1 VIISGQTFGEI
12 MSDLLWI
19 FVVLATVGVVS
30 YKRYALQTSLFIVAV
45 VLVLATLFG
54 SLGII
59 SWLVFAAIA
68 IPLAYE
74 PIRKDIISKKLL
86 AFYKKV
92 APEMSETEQEAIDA
106 GTVWWD
112 GELFTGKPDWQKLHA
127 IAQPRL
133 TAEEQAFLDGPCE
146 TVCAMVDEWQINH
159 VDADLPD
166 EIWDYLK
173 EQKFFAMIIEKK
185 YGGLHYSAFAQSRV
199 LQKLAGV
206 SAVLSSTVG
215 VPNSLGPGEL
225 LQHYG
230 TQEQRDYYLPRL
242 AEGTEVPCFALTGP
256 EAGSD
261 AGAIPDKGIIKK
273 GMFDGEEVLGM
284 SLTFNKRYITLAP
297 VATVVGLAFKL
308 YDPDGLLSDKKE
320 LGITCALIPRDTGGL
335 QIGRRHFPL
344 NVPFHNGPVSGED
357 VFVPLSYIIGG
368 EKMAG
373 KGWRMLMECLSVGRC
388 ITLPSSAAGGAKQ
401 LAMATGAYSRIRRQF
416 RLPIGQMEGVEE
428 MLARIGGSAYLM
440 DAVTSFSTA
449 GVDLGEKPSVI
460 SAICKYHLTEKM
472 RIAVNDSMDIHGGKG
487 ICLGPNNYLGRAYQG
502 TPISITVEGANILT
516 RNMMIFGQG
525 AMRCHPYVL
534 DEIYAAQIKDKQEQ
548 LSVFDKTVWGHIG
561 FAFSN
566 TVRSIWYSLS
576 GNRFSSTPF
585 KDETSTYYRA
595 LQGYSSNL
603 ALLTDISMGVLGGS
617 LKRRERLSAR
627 LGDVLSHLYL
637 SSAVLKRYDEQGRLR
652 EDLPFVHWAMQDS
665 LRQIDVAIDDF
676 IRNFPVKPVAWM
688 LRLLVQPFGKR
699 FDKPSD
705 EIEHQIA
712 HILQNPCSARSRLGD
727 GQYLTRVEGNLF
739 GDLEQTLDNMIK
751 VEPIFDRI
759 CKTLGEK
766 LPMTE
771 LDKLADRA
779 LAADMISEED
789 AALMRETEAGRLR
802 TINVDDF
809 APQELLMSTSSKVK
823 KKTPAKK
830 SSAKKGTATA
840 A

>member
-1 VIISGQTFGEI
+1 
-12 MSDLLWI
+12 MSDLIWFTL
-19 FVVLATVGVVS
+19 VLAVVGFCA
-30 YKRYALQTSLFIVAV
+30 YKRMNLQTSLVSVAAA
-45 VLVLATLFG
+45 LALATIVG
-54 SLGII
+54 SLGFV
-59 SWLVFAAIA
+59 SWLLFAVVA

-92 APEMSETEQEAIDA
+92 SPEMSQTEQEAIDA

-112 GELFTGKPDWQKLHA
+112 GELFSGKPNWQKLHG
-127 IAQPRL
+127 IAQPKL

-146 TVCAMVDEWQINH
+146 TVCTMVNEWQINH

-166 EIWDYLK
+166 DVWEYLK
-173 EQKFFAMIIEKK
+173 EHKFFAMIIEKK
-185 YGGLHYSAFAQSRV
+185 YGGLAFSAYAQSRV

-230 TQEQRDYYLPRL
+230 TQEQQDYYLPRL
-242 AEGTEVPCFALTGP
+242 AAGQEIPCFALTSP

-261 AGAIPDKGIIKK
+261 AGAIPDQGIIKK
-273 GMFDGEEVLGM
+273 GTFNGEEVLGM

-308 YDPDGLLSDKKE
+308 YDPDGLLSDQE
-320 LGITCALIPRDTGGL
+320 DLGITCALIPRDTKGL

-344 NVPFHNGPVSGED
+344 NVPFHNGPVKGEE

-368 EKMAG
+368 EQMAG

-401 LAMATGAYSRIRRQF
+401 LAMATGAYARIRRQF

-428 MLARIGGSAYLM
+428 MLARIGGNAYLM

-472 RIAVNDSMDIHGGKG
+472 RTAVNDSMDIHGGKG

-534 DEIYAAQIKDKQEQ
+534 DEIYAAQKTDKTEQ
-548 LSVFDKTVWGHIG
+548 LTAFDKAVWGHIG
-561 FAFSN
+561 FAFAN
-566 TVRSIWYSLS
+566 TLRSAWFSLS
-576 GNRFSSTPF
+576 GNRLSSTPF
-585 KDETSTYYRA
+585 SDDTSKYYRA
-595 LQGYSSNL
+595 LQGYSANL
-603 ALLTDISMGVLGGS
+603 ALLTDISMGVLGGE

-627 LGDVLSHLYL
+627 LGDILSHLYL
-637 SSAVLKRYDEQGRLR
+637 GSAVLKRYDEQGRLH

-665 LRQIDVAIDDF
+665 LHQIDIAIDDF
-676 IRNFPVKPVAWM
+676 IRNFPVAPVGIV
-688 LRLLVQPFGKR
+688 LRALVQPFGKR

-705 EIEHQIA
+705 KVEHKIA

-727 GQYLTRVEGNLF
+727 GQYLTRHEGSLF
-739 GDLEQTLDNMIK
+739 GDLEQTLDNIIK

-759 CKTLGEK
+759 CKALGEK
-766 LPMTE
+766 LPMTR
-771 LDKLADRA
+771 LDDLADKA
-779 LAADMISEED
+779 LAANIISEED
-789 AALMRETEAGRLR
+789 AALLKETEAGRLR

-809 APQELLMSTSSKVK
+809 DPQELLMSTSDKVK
-823 KKTPAKK
+823 KKAAPRKR
-830 SSAKKGTATA
+830 SAKA